1 MNRTILIGRITKSL
15 EIKTTQS
22 NIPVTSFTLAVDK
35 QFKDESGERGV
46 DFIQCVVWRTQ
57 AENLVKYCDKGSLI
71 AVDGRLS
78 TRQYDTDNGVKYVT
92 EVVCDNIQF
101 LDTKRDEQEEVKPK
115 KSKQTPE
122 EMYQT
127 SKALAAEED
136 LPF

>member
-15 EIKTTQS
+15 ELKTTQS

-35 QFKDESGERGV
+35 QFKDESGERGA
-46 DFIQCVVWRTQ
+46 DFISCVVWRAQ

-101 LDTKRDEQEEVKPK
+101 LDTKKPDEPEIPYNKQGVVKAKDIPAAK
-115 KSKQTPE
+115 PE
-122 EMYQT
+122 
-127 SKALAAEED
+127 SD